1 MSVSLT
7 PEEIEKLKQDFSEIA
22 KITAPLMPSSLSQ
35 EIEELKQGLAET
47 RRLIAELT
55 HEKSVESEKLVE
67 PIETVEPTTKKRRTK
82 KTPKEL
88 ATERKEPWVD
98 VIKTHVNMDNIR
110 NGFFELDWNQY
121 FIVQLKNA
129 GYGADGDSDESI
141 VDRWFRDLA
150 RNMLAEEG
158 MDSSR
163 GAGFVNVTK
172 IDNNR
177 SIIE

>member
-22 KITAPLMPSSLSQ
+22 KITAPLMPMSLSQ
-35 EIEELKQGLAET
+35 EIEELKRGLAET
-47 RRLIAELT
+47 RQLILDLT
-55 HEKSVESEKLVE
+55 SEKSEAPK
-67 PIETVEPTTKKRRTK
+67 ETVENTTKKRRTK

-129 GYGADGDSDESI
+129 GYGTDGDNDESI

-158 MDSSR
+158 MDPTR
-163 GAGFVNVTK
+163 NAGFVNVTK